1 MGEAAGRPV
10 PGSAPVMWS
19 GDGRWWY
26 LCVWRYQP
34 AGPHRQR
41 RVTSLGT
48 GPAIHL
54 THKRYIKSHV
64 MAVSGFI
71 QNHKNPGAW
80 LPQVQPLQGLLP
92 TSHHINVRIT
102 GQIPVKPQS
111 AWHWQ
116 RLLKSWKPYYVCICG
131 RTPLQRNVAAHYRAH
146 RQGKP
151 FRAPGG
157 SGHLCWSCRDLPA
170 DIY

>member
-1 MGEAAGRPV
+1 MCVEVPARRPSQATQGHLSRHRSSHT
-10 PGSAPVMWS
+10 PDSQETHQKLRDGS
-19 GDGRWWY
+19 
-26 LCVWRYQP
+26 
-34 AGPHRQR
+34 
-41 RVTSLGT
+41 
-48 GPAIHL
+48 
-54 THKRYIKSHV
+54 
-64 MAVSGFI
+64 VSGFI

-80 LPQVQPLQGLLP
+80 LPQVRPLHGLLP
-92 TSHHINVRIT
+92 ASHHVNVRIT
-102 GQIPVKPQS
+102 GQIPAKPQS

-170 DIY
+170 HIY